1 MGWEHEPG
9 TVWRAQ
15 ELYCLDRMSFERVA
29 EMTGVATSTL
39 KRWADKYRWRE
50 RREELAQV
58 ESEIRFNT
66 IMGRKAILQRLL
78 EAEDG
83 KEASQVA
90 FAVAAQRE
98 AVRNKVGMALSDPE
112 KINAATVQDTAAQ
125 DPSLPAGMHRVV
137 VTGIGECWMRAT
149 VDGEVRQFS
158 VRKGDIIT
166 LEFAKAL
173 EVKLGNAGGVQVSY
187 DGTELPAPGQAGQVK
202 TLVFPPAAN

>member
-15 ELYCLDRMSFERVA
+15 ELYCMDRLSFERVS
-29 EMTGVATSTL
+29 ELTGVATSTL

-66 IMGRKAILQRLL
+66 VMGRKAILQRLL

-90 FAVAAQRE
+90 FAVASLESLALKQAELAAAGKIPSFSEPETRPHIATQADAVSALRE
-98 AVRNKVGMALSDPE
+98 AVRNKVGMDLSDPG
-112 KINAATVQDTAAQ
+112 KINAATVQDVKRCLELLGELEAR
-125 DPSLPAGMHRVV
+125 LPKEKEESR
-137 VTGIGECWMRAT
+137 
-149 VDGEVRQFS
+149 D
-158 VRKGDIIT
+158 
-166 LEFAKAL
+166 KAL
-173 EVKLGNAGGVQVSY
+173 SPENAQAIREILGTS
-187 DGTELPAPGQAGQVK
+187 
-202 TLVFPPAAN
+202 

>member
-15 ELYCLDRMSFERVA
+15 ELYCMDRLSFERVS
-29 EMTGVATSTL
+29 ELTGVATSTL

-66 IMGRKAILQRLL
+66 VMGRKAILQRLL

-90 FAVAAQRE
+90 FAVASLESLALKQAELAAAGKIPSFSEPEARPHIATQADAVAALRE

-112 KINAATVQDTAAQ
+112 KNNAATVQDVKHCLELLGELEAR
-125 DPSLPAGMHRVV
+125 LPKEAEESR
-137 VTGIGECWMRAT
+137 
-149 VDGEVRQFS
+149 D
-158 VRKGDIIT
+158 
-166 LEFAKAL
+166 KAL
-173 EVKLGNAGGVQVSY
+173 SPENAQAIREILGTS
-187 DGTELPAPGQAGQVK
+187 
-202 TLVFPPAAN
+202 

>member
-15 ELYCLDRMSFERVA
+15 ELYCMDRLSFERVS
-29 EMTGVATSTL
+29 ELTGVATSTL

-66 IMGRKAILQRLL
+66 VMGRKAILQRLL

-90 FAVAAQRE
+90 FAVASLESLALKQAELAAAGKIPSFSEPETRPHIATQADAVSALRE
-98 AVRNKVGMALSDPE
+98 VVRNKVGIALSDPG
-112 KINAATVQDTAAQ
+112 KINAATVQDVKRC
-125 DPSLPAGMHRVV
+125 LELL
-137 VTGIGECWMRAT
+137 GE
-149 VDGEVRQFS
+149 
-158 VRKGDIIT
+158 
-166 LEFAKAL
+166 LEARLQKEKEESRDKAL
-173 EVKLGNAGGVQVSY
+173 SPENAQAIREILGTS
-187 DGTELPAPGQAGQVK
+187 
-202 TLVFPPAAN
+202 

>member
-15 ELYCLDRMSFERVA
+15 ELYCMDRLSFERVS
-29 EMTGVATSTL
+29 ELTGVATSTL

-66 IMGRKAILQRLL
+66 VMGRKAILQRLL

-90 FAVAAQRE
+90 FAVASLESLALKQAELAAAGKIPSFSEPETRPHIATQADAVSALRE
-98 AVRNKVGMALSDPE
+98 AMRNKVGMALSDPG
-112 KINAATVQDTAAQ
+112 KINAATVQDVKRCLELLGELEAR
-125 DPSLPAGMHRVV
+125 LPKEKEESR
-137 VTGIGECWMRAT
+137 
-149 VDGEVRQFS
+149 D
-158 VRKGDIIT
+158 
-166 LEFAKAL
+166 KAL
-173 EVKLGNAGGVQVSY
+173 SPENAQAIREILGTS
-187 DGTELPAPGQAGQVK
+187 
-202 TLVFPPAAN
+202 

>member
-15 ELYCLDRMSFERVA
+15 ELYCMDRLSFERVS
-29 EMTGVATSTL
+29 ELRGVATSTL

-66 IMGRKAILQRLL
+66 VMGRKAILQRLL

-90 FAVAAQRE
+90 FAVASLESLALKQAELAAAGKIPSFSEPEARPHIATQADAVAALRE
-98 AVRNKVGMALSDPE
+98 AVRNKVGMALSDPG
-112 KINAATVQDTAAQ
+112 KINAATVQDVKRCLELLGELEAR
-125 DPSLPAGMHRVV
+125 LPKEKEESR
-137 VTGIGECWMRAT
+137 
-149 VDGEVRQFS
+149 D
-158 VRKGDIIT
+158 
-166 LEFAKAL
+166 KAL
-173 EVKLGNAGGVQVSY
+173 SPENAQAIREILGTS
-187 DGTELPAPGQAGQVK
+187 
-202 TLVFPPAAN
+202 

>member
-15 ELYCLDRMSFERVA
+15 ELYCMDRLSFERVS
-29 EMTGVATSTL
+29 ELTGVATSTL

-66 IMGRKAILQRLL
+66 VMGRKAILQRLL

-90 FAVAAQRE
+90 FAVASLESLALKQAELAAAGKIPSFSEPEARPHIATQADAVAALRE
-98 AVRNKVGMALSDPE
+98 AVRNKVGMALSDPG
-112 KINAATVQDTAAQ
+112 KINAATVQDVKRGLELLGELDAR
-125 DPSLPAGMHRVV
+125 LPK
-137 VTGIGECWMRAT
+137 EKEESC
-149 VDGEVRQFS
+149 D
-158 VRKGDIIT
+158 
-166 LEFAKAL
+166 KAL
-173 EVKLGNAGGVQVSY
+173 SPENAQAIREILGTS
-187 DGTELPAPGQAGQVK
+187 
-202 TLVFPPAAN
+202 

>member
-15 ELYCLDRMSFERVA
+15 ELYCMDRLSFERVS
-29 EMTGVATSTL
+29 ELTGVATSTL

-66 IMGRKAILQRLL
+66 VMGRKAILQRLL

-90 FAVAAQRE
+90 FAVASLESLALKQAELAAAGKIPSFSEPEARPHIATQADAVAALRE
-98 AVRNKVGMALSDPE
+98 AVRNKVGMALSDPG
-112 KINAATVQDTAAQ
+112 KINAATVQDVKRCLELLGELEAR
-125 DPSLPAGMHRVV
+125 LPKDKEESR
-137 VTGIGECWMRAT
+137 
-149 VDGEVRQFS
+149 D
-158 VRKGDIIT
+158 
-166 LEFAKAL
+166 KAL
-173 EVKLGNAGGVQVSY
+173 SPENAQAIREILGTS
-187 DGTELPAPGQAGQVK
+187 
-202 TLVFPPAAN
+202 

>member
-90 FAVAAQRE
+90 FAVASLESLALKQAELTAAGKLPAYTEPDVRPQIATQADAVAALRE

-112 KINAATVQDTAAQ
+112 KINAATVQDVKRCLELLGELEAR
-125 DPSLPAGMHRVV
+125 LPKETEETRN
-137 VTGIGECWMRAT
+137 
-149 VDGEVRQFS
+149 
-158 VRKGDIIT
+158 
-166 LEFAKAL
+166 KAL
-173 EVKLGNAGGVQVSY
+173 SPENAQAIREILGTS
-187 DGTELPAPGQAGQVK
+187 
-202 TLVFPPAAN
+202 

>member
-15 ELYCLDRMSFERVA
+15 ELYCMDRLSFERVS
-29 EMTGVATSTL
+29 ELTGVATSTL

-66 IMGRKAILQRLL
+66 VMGRKAILQRLL

-90 FAVAAQRE
+90 FAVA
-98 AVRNKVGMALSDPE
+98 NKVGMALSDPG
-112 KINAATVQDTAAQ
+112 KINAATVQDVKRCLELLGELEAR
-125 DPSLPAGMHRVV
+125 LPKEKEESR
-137 VTGIGECWMRAT
+137 
-149 VDGEVRQFS
+149 D
-158 VRKGDIIT
+158 
-166 LEFAKAL
+166 KAL
-173 EVKLGNAGGVQVSY
+173 SPENAQAIREILG
-187 DGTELPAPGQAGQVK
+187 TR
-202 TLVFPPAAN
+202 

>member
-15 ELYCLDRMSFERVA
+15 ELYCMDRLSFERVS
-29 EMTGVATSTL
+29 ELTGVATSTL

-66 IMGRKAILQRLL
+66 VMGRKAILQRLL

-90 FAVAAQRE
+90 FAVASLESLALKQAELAAAGKIPSFSEPEARPHIATQADAVAVLRE
-98 AVRNKVGMALSDPE
+98 AVRNKVGMALSDPG
-112 KINAATVQDTAAQ
+112 KINAATVQDVKRCLELLGELEAR
-125 DPSLPAGMHRVV
+125 LPKEKEESR
-137 VTGIGECWMRAT
+137 
-149 VDGEVRQFS
+149 D
-158 VRKGDIIT
+158 
-166 LEFAKAL
+166 KAL
-173 EVKLGNAGGVQVSY
+173 SPENAQAIREILGTS
-187 DGTELPAPGQAGQVK
+187 
-202 TLVFPPAAN
+202 

>member
-15 ELYCLDRMSFERVA
+15 ELYCMDRLSFERVS
-29 EMTGVATSTL
+29 ELTGVATSTL

-66 IMGRKAILQRLL
+66 VMGRKAILQRLL

-90 FAVAAQRE
+90 FAVASLESLALKQAELAAAGKIPSFSEPEARPHIATQADAVAALRE
-98 AVRNKVGMALSDPE
+98 AVRNKVGMALSDPG
-112 KINAATVQDTAAQ
+112 KINAATVQDVKHCLELLGELEAR
-125 DPSLPAGMHRVV
+125 LPKEAEESR
-137 VTGIGECWMRAT
+137 
-149 VDGEVRQFS
+149 D
-158 VRKGDIIT
+158 
-166 LEFAKAL
+166 KAL
-173 EVKLGNAGGVQVSY
+173 SPENAQAIREILGTS
-187 DGTELPAPGQAGQVK
+187 
-202 TLVFPPAAN
+202 

>member
-15 ELYCLDRMSFERVA
+15 ELYCMDRLSFERVS
-29 EMTGVATSTL
+29 ELTGVATSTL

-66 IMGRKAILQRLL
+66 VMGRKAILQRLL

-90 FAVAAQRE
+90 FAVASLESLALKQAELAAAGKIPSFSEPEARPHIATQADAVAALRE
-98 AVRNKVGMALSDPE
+98 AVRNKVGMALSDPG
-112 KINAATVQDTAAQ
+112 KINAATVQDVKRCLELLGDLEAR
-125 DPSLPAGMHRVV
+125 LPKEKEESR
-137 VTGIGECWMRAT
+137 
-149 VDGEVRQFS
+149 D
-158 VRKGDIIT
+158 
-166 LEFAKAL
+166 KAL
-173 EVKLGNAGGVQVSY
+173 SPENAQAIREILGTS
-187 DGTELPAPGQAGQVK
+187 
-202 TLVFPPAAN
+202 

>member
-15 ELYCLDRMSFERVA
+15 ELYCMDRLSFERVS
-29 EMTGVATSTL
+29 ELTGVATSTL

-66 IMGRKAILQRLL
+66 VMGRKAILQRLL

-90 FAVAAQRE
+90 FAVASLE
-98 AVRNKVGMALSDPE
+98 SLALKQAE
-112 KINAATVQDTAAQ
+112 LAACGQDTL
-125 DPSLPAGMHRVV
+125 PSPSRKHGPILPRRRTPYPRYGKPC
-137 VTGIGECWMRAT
+137 VTRWAWLCPIREKSM
-149 VDGEVRQFS
+149 
-158 VRKGDIIT
+158 
-166 LEFAKAL
+166 
-173 EVKLGNAGGVQVSY
+173 
-187 DGTELPAPGQAGQVK
+187 
-202 TLVFPPAAN
+202 PPRCRT

>member
-15 ELYCLDRMSFERVA
+15 ELYCMDRLSFERVS
-29 EMTGVATSTL
+29 ELTGVATSTL

-66 IMGRKAILQRLL
+66 VMGRKAILQRLL

-90 FAVAAQRE
+90 FAVASLESLALKQAELAAAGKIPSFSEPETRPHIATQADAVSALRE
-98 AVRNKVGMALSDPE
+98 AVRNKVGMALSDPG
-112 KINAATVQDTAAQ
+112 KINAATVQDVKRCLELLGELEAL
-125 DPSLPAGMHRVV
+125 LPKEKEESR
-137 VTGIGECWMRAT
+137 
-149 VDGEVRQFS
+149 D
-158 VRKGDIIT
+158 
-166 LEFAKAL
+166 KAL
-173 EVKLGNAGGVQVSY
+173 SPENAQAIREILGTS
-187 DGTELPAPGQAGQVK
+187 
-202 TLVFPPAAN
+202 

>member
-15 ELYCLDRMSFERVA
+15 ELYCMDRLSFERVS
-29 EMTGVATSTL
+29 ELTGVATSTL

-66 IMGRKAILQRLL
+66 VMGRKAILQRLL

-90 FAVAAQRE
+90 FAVASLESLALKQAELAAAGKIPSFSEPETRPHIATQADAVSALRE
-98 AVRNKVGMALSDPE
+98 AVRNKVGMALSDPG
-112 KINAATVQDTAAQ
+112 KISAATVQDVKRCLELLGELEAR
-125 DPSLPAGMHRVV
+125 LPKEKEESR
-137 VTGIGECWMRAT
+137 
-149 VDGEVRQFS
+149 D
-158 VRKGDIIT
+158 
-166 LEFAKAL
+166 KAL
-173 EVKLGNAGGVQVSY
+173 SPENAQAIREILGTS
-187 DGTELPAPGQAGQVK
+187 
-202 TLVFPPAAN
+202 